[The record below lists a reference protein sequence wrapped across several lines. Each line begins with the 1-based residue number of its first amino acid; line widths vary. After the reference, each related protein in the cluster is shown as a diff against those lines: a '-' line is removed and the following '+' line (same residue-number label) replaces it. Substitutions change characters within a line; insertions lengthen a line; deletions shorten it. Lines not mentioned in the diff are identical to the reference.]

1 MNANFKSKFLDLV
14 YGDGKSFV
22 INVPKKYAKDI
33 LKLYFDGLTH
43 SVIEDIQKN
52 IELISTAM
60 DDENPER
67 VMRQLQDIQKVFDK
81 YKEVYQHAHD
91 IVEESIYLDCTS
103 SRITMPLDKPIR
115 STEFNKKLK
124 ENSQKR
130 RKKQAEITKKLELK
144 DKKGDI

>member
-1 MNANFKSKFLDLV
+1 MNANFKSKFLDLLHS
-14 YGDGKSFV
+14 GGKSFV
-22 INVPKKYAKDI
+22 INVPKKYVKDI

-43 SVIEDIQKN
+43 NILEDIQKN
-52 IELISTAM
+52 IELISAAM
-60 DDENPER
+60 ADENPER
-67 VMRQLQDIQKVFDK
+67 VMLQLQDIQKVFDK

-103 SRITMPLDKPIR
+103 SKITMSLDKPIR

-130 RKKQAEITKKLELK
+130 RKKQAEITKRLESRNK
-144 DKKGDI
+144 EGDV

>member
-43 SVIEDIQKN
+43 SILEDIQKN

-67 VMRQLQDIQKVFDK
+67 VMLQLQDIQKVFDK
-81 YKEVYQHAHD
+81 YKEVYQHAYD
-91 IVEESIYLDCTS
+91 VVEGSTYLDCTS
-103 SRITMPLDKPIR
+103 SKITMSLDKPIR

-130 RKKQAEITKKLELK
+130 RKKQAEIAKRLESK
-144 DKKGDI
+144 DKEGDV